1 MIVECNHK
9 KELFQNI
16 FDFMNYVEFVLAQSI
31 YYKNKNLGEYYT
43 NAYCKIINDIL
54 EKTYDGSFHHYAKLK
69 HIIDFKYDI
78 KICIKNIKKRFLF
91 GNQIDYRYLL
101 LAQVLHACKMLD
113 INLDENKLELCRK
126 HLSMSKKA
134 FNIAVE
140 YAKNPNNIKEQKIQK
155 TFEKYVEFSNKQN
168 IYRNTPIRHIGICA
182 NISCGKSTFV
192 NALLGNDFLPA
203 RNEATTACVTSVYDY
218 DFATHLLGM
227 AIKKNHTYSISD
239 NADVSVVNAW
249 NIQADHIILQADLD
263 NISNENTIVAV
274 HDTPGVNNS
283 ANDEH
288 KKVTMEFFGNNKM
301 DLILYV
307 ANAEHLATEDD
318 KNLLVK
324 LRDKILPKSKS
335 KMLFVINK
343 FDSIDISKESKDDIV
358 IRYLEFLEDLG
369 FEKPKIYPISSKAAR
384 LFKMALNGRVDLF
397 SQNELDEFKPL
408 VNKFNKRL
416 NLAANNDVFYIK
428 ETIQRSLEFG
438 ESITLDGEE
447 VEIQKIYQALK
458 NTGLLGLESD
468 IETLLSNDEMQRGN
482 STLPEIFFSKAK

>member
-1 MIVECNHK
+1 MVIECKYK
-9 KELFQNI
+9 KESFQNV

-69 HIIDFKYDI
+69 HSIDFKYDI

-113 INLDENKLELCRK
+113 IDLDENKLELCRK
-126 HLSMSKKA
+126 HLFMSKKT

-182 NISCGKSTFV
+182 NMSCGKSTFV

-227 AIKKNHTYSISD
+227 AIKENHTYSISD

-249 NIQADHIILQADLD
+249 NAEADHIILQADLD
-263 NISNENTIVAV
+263 NISNENIIVAV

-288 KKVTMEFFGNNKM
+288 KKVTMEFLSKNKM
-301 DLILYV
+301 DAIIYV
-307 ANAEHLATEDD
+307 ANIEQLGTTDEESLLKEILRLNAEQ
-318 KNLLVK
+318 V
-324 LRDKILPKSKS
+324 I
-335 KMLFVINK
+335 FVLNK
-343 FDSIDISKESKDDIV
+343 ADSIDIEKESLNQIIENFRKHI
-358 IRYLEFLEDLG
+358 LSLG
-369 FEKPKIYPISSKAAR
+369 YSENSMIFPVSSKAAR
-384 LFKMALNGRVDLF
+384 LFKMALKGHAKKFTSKEKADFISLF
-397 SQNELDEFKPL
+397 EYFIENTSISSDIKMGNKNEQNIQVTIDNNTFYEKDIVKA
-408 VNKFNKRL
+408 L
-416 NLAANNDVFYIK
+416 NH
-428 ETIQRSLEFG
+428 
-438 ESITLDGEE
+438 
-447 VEIQKIYQALK
+447 
-458 NTGLLGLESD
+458 TGLMVLENKIEKLLGGKNEK
-468 IETLLSNDEMQRGN
+468 N
-482 STLPEIFFSKAK
+482 

>member
-1 MIVECNHK
+1 MVIECKYK
-9 KELFQNI
+9 KESFQNV

-101 LAQVLHACKMLD
+101 LAQVLHACKMLY

-140 YAKNPNNIKEQKIQK
+140 YAKNPSNIKDQKIQK

-249 NIQADHIILQADLD
+249 NTQADHIILQADLD
-263 NISNENTIVAV
+263 NISNENIIVAV

-288 KKVTMEFFGNNKM
+288 KKVTMEFFNNNKM

-307 ANAEHLATEDD
+307 ANIENLGTNDD
-318 KNLLVK
+318 KKLLLEIKDNIVK
-324 LRDKILPKSKS
+324 KYNSKV
-335 KMLFVINK
+335 FFIINK
-343 FDSIDISKESKDDIV
+343 FDFLQPNKESKEYIV
-358 IRYLEFLEDLG
+358 SNYYNFLENLG
-369 FEKPKIYPISSKAAR
+369 FEKPSIYPVSSKGAR
-384 LFKMALNGRVDLF
+384 LFKMALKGKSDLF
-397 SQNELDEFKPL
+397 SESELDDFIPFL
-408 VNKFNKRL
+408 NKFTKRII
-416 NLAANNDVFYIK
+416 LANGDVEYM
-428 ETIQRSLEFG
+428 G
-438 ESITLDGEE
+438 
-447 VEIQKIYQALK
+447 VENTNVLIDNQEIDCQKIHEALK
-458 NTGLLGLESD
+458 NTGLLKLESD
-468 IETLLSNDEMQRGN
+468 IETMLS
-482 STLPEIFFSKAK
+482 STKKIYLPCFGTFETM